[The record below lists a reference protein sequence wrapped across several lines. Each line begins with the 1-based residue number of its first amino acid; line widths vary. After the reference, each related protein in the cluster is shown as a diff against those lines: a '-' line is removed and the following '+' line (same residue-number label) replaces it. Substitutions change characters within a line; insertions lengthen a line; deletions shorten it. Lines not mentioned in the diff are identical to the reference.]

1 MDTNTPATPGGNGS
15 DSTIKTGSSNY
26 DRTLSTTSGAN
37 SPGGSAGMRSQLT
50 GLKADLDALVNR
62 APGMSDDELAVEHA
76 KLMAK
81 YNSLRFAA
89 KGLASQATQQL
100 SVGYENASRQFNR
113 GVETTTGYVK
123 EKPMQSVAVAAGA
136 GLLLAM
142 LFKRR

>member
-15 DSTIKTGSSNY
+15 EITVKTGSSNY
-26 DRTLSTTSGAN
+26 DKTLGTASGTKP
-37 SPGGSAGMRSQLT
+37 PGTSAGMRSQLT

-62 APGMSDDELAVEHA
+62 APGMSDDELAAEHA

-81 YNSLRFAA
+81 YGSLRFAA
-89 KGLASQATQQL
+89 KGLATQATQQFN
-100 SVGYENASRQFNR
+100 VGVENASRQFNR

>member
-1 MDTNTPATPGGNGS
+1 MDTNTPSTPGGNGS
-15 DSTIKTGSSNY
+15 DITVKTGSSNY
-26 DRTLSTTSGAN
+26 DKTLGTASGTKP
-37 SPGGSAGMRSQLT
+37 PGTSAGMRSQLT
-50 GLKADLDALVNR
+50 SLKADLDALVNR
-62 APGMSDDELAVEHA
+62 APGMSDDELAAEHA

-81 YNSLRFAA
+81 YSSLRFAA
-89 KGLASQATQQL
+89 KGLATQATQQF
-100 SVGYENASRQFNR
+100 SVGVENASRQFNR

>member
-1 MDTNTPATPGGNGS
+1 MDTNTSATPGGNGS
-15 DSTIKTGSSNY
+15 DTTMKTGSSNY
-26 DRTLSTTSGAN
+26 DRTLSTMSGTG
-37 SPGGSAGMRSQLT
+37 SPAGSAGMRSRLT

-62 APGMSDDELAVEHA
+62 APGMSDDELAAEHA

-81 YNSLRFAA
+81 YSSLRFAA
-89 KGLASQATQQL
+89 KGLATQATQQL